1 MHRVLIPVDTNED
14 RAIAQARYVTSLP
27 DASESVE
34 AYLLFIFTDDSE
46 DLPKDFKQFKSA
58 SRIGSVRRAQE
69 HLEDHDIDVTVL
81 EGSGDVEEGDILA
94 RADEYDVDAIVLGG
108 RKRSP
113 VGKAVF
119 GSVTQSVILNTD
131 LPVVVTG
138 GSSD

>member
-27 DASESVE
+27 DAAESVE

-138 GSSD
+138 GSGD